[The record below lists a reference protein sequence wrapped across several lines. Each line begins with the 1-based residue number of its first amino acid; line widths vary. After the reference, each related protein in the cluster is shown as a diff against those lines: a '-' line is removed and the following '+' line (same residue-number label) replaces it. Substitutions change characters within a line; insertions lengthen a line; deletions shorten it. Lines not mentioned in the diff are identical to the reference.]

1 VRHLRISVA
10 AAVAVVALAASSQA
24 QGLTPGL
31 FARYLDGL
39 RQDLG
44 IPGLSAAI
52 VQDGSIAWDGGF
64 GLQNVAQAIPA
75 TRDTPY
81 PLLNVS
87 EIIGAATLLQQCVD
101 YGDAEITDRVVRWWP
116 AFSEPSTTLGQ
127 VLSHVTASG
136 TYQYNSAR
144 FGAMGEVV
152 RECVKQPYAKVVAT
166 QVFERLA
173 MTRSVPGREVTAPP
187 TSTLFSASAVN
198 AYSNI
203 VQQMAVPYRVDS
215 SKRATRSDY
224 TSPPVSASTG
234 LITSA
239 YDLAKFDA
247 ALGDAVLVSSGLLA
261 LSWQP
266 GANRPTGLGWFIGSY
281 NGERVV
287 WHYGMARDAYS
298 ALIVKVPSRRLTLV
312 LLANSDALG
321 SSLSTSQPDVTQSVF
336 AKLFLKLFIG

>member
-1 VRHLRISVA
+1 MAV
-10 AAVAVVALAASSQA
+10 VAVVALASSSQA
-24 QGLTPGL
+24 QGLTYDL

-52 VQDGSIAWDGGF
+52 VQDGKLVWDGGF
-64 GLQNVAQAIPA
+64 GLQNVAQALPA

-87 EIIGAATLLQQCVD
+87 EVIGAATLLQQCVD
-101 YGDAEITDRVVRWWP
+101 FGSAEVSDRVVRWSP
-116 AFSEPSTTLGQ
+116 AFPESTTTLAQ
-127 VLSHVTASG
+127 VMSHVTVSG
-136 TYQYNSAR
+136 GYQYNSAR
-144 FGAMGEVV
+144 FGELSEVV
-152 RECVKQPYAKVVAT
+152 RQCGQQPYAKVVAT

-187 TSTLFSASAVN
+187 ASTLFAASAVN

-224 TSPPVSASTG
+224 TSPPVSASMG
-234 LITSA
+234 LIASA

-247 ALGDAVLVSSGLLA
+247 ALGDGVLVSPGLVS

-266 GANRPTGLGWFIGSY
+266 AANRPTGLGWFVGSY
-281 NGERVV
+281 NGERIV
-287 WHYGMARDAYS
+287 WHFGVARDAYS
-298 ALIVKVPSRRLTLV
+298 ALIVKIPGRRLTLV

-321 SSLSTSQPDVTQSVF
+321 SSLNTTQPDVTQSVF